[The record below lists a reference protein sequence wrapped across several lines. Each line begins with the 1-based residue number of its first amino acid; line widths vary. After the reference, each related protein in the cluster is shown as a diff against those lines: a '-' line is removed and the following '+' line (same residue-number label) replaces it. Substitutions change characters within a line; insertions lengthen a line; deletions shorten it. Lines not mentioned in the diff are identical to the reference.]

1 MKPYSIDLRQK
12 IVDAYSNQEGSY
24 RQLAQHFRV
33 SFSFVKRLMKR
44 YKDTGKIEPKPHGGG
59 QQSKLKAEHLETLRQ
74 VVEEDNDAILEELC
88 ELFYQKTQLRVSRAT
103 MGRSVE
109 KLNLTRKKKTFY
121 ATERDTPRVRKLR
134 QEIRQLLQQINLEN
148 LVFVDETG
156 VNLAMTRLYARAL
169 KGKRA
174 VGARPDGRGKNLTL
188 VGAMALRG
196 LVAAMTFFGGCDRNA
211 FQTFVDKVL
220 IPNLW
225 PGAVVVMDN
234 FSSHQVA
241 GIRKAIEAVGANL
254 IYLSPYSPDFSPIE
268 LCWSKIKEFLRS
280 QAARHYQAL
289 DEAITAA
296 INAIAPQ
303 DILSWFRHCG
313 YCVPSN

>member
-1 MKPYSIDLRQK
+1 
-12 IVDAYSNQEGSY
+12 
-24 RQLAQHFRV
+24 
-33 SFSFVKRLMKR
+33 
-44 YKDTGKIEPKPHGGG
+44 
-59 QQSKLKAEHLETLRQ
+59 
-74 VVEEDNDAILEELC
+74 
-88 ELFYQKTQLRVSRAT
+88 
-103 MGRSVE
+103 
-109 KLNLTRKKKTFY
+109 
-121 ATERDTPRVRKLR
+121 
-134 QEIRQLLQQINLEN
+134 
-148 LVFVDETG
+148 VFVDETG
-156 VNLAMTRLYARAL
+156 VNLAMSRLYARAL

-174 VGARPDGRGKNLTL
+174 VGDRPDGRGKNLTL

-196 LVAAMTFFGGCDRNA
+196 LVAAMTFFGGCDRYA

-241 GIRKAIEAVGANL
+241 GIREAIEAVGAKL
-254 IYLSPYSPDFSPIE
+254 VFLSPYSPDFSPIE

-280 QAARHYQAL
+280 QAARNYQAL